1 MARSLLLSAT
11 LCYPLLPSATR
22 ACEPCLGQAAYP
34 PCGAARRTEGVGRT
48 LLTIHIPVAASYT
61 TTTTRATLARCG
73 TTNRCSTSTSQSS
86 AAPTPCRTSTSS
98 RSRRPRPQL
107 YPHTH
112 LHAHATPTARPA
124 LPTPWRLRC
133 MLSRAAAAAVSQAD
147 RLQRLDHRIALRLLL
162 L

>member
-1 MARSLLLSAT
+1 VWDDQSLLNIDFSIICSAYT
-11 LCYPLLPSATR
+11 VQDINQLEKQASTAAT
-22 ACEPCLGQAAYP
+22 
-34 PCGAARRTEGVGRT
+34 
-48 LLTIHIPVAASYT
+48 IP
-61 TTTTRATLARCG
+61 
-73 TTNRCSTSTSQSS
+73 
-86 AAPTPCRTSTSS
+86 
-98 RSRRPRPQL
+98 
-107 YPHTH
+107 PHT